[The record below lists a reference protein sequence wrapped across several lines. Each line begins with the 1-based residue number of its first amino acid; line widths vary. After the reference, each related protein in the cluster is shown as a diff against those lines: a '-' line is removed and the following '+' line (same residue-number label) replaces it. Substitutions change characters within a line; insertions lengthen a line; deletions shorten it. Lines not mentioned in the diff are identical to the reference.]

1 MSLLII
7 ASSAVY
13 IFYDLT
19 LYINYLLPIDLN
31 EESLEAVTQLLS
43 KSVQVQSSS
52 YHISYLPPSVTE
64 SALEVR

>member
-1 MSLLII
+1 MLVEFIFVTLLSTLII
-7 ASSAVY
+7 K
-13 IFYDLT
+13 
-19 LYINYLLPIDLN
+19 LPIDLN